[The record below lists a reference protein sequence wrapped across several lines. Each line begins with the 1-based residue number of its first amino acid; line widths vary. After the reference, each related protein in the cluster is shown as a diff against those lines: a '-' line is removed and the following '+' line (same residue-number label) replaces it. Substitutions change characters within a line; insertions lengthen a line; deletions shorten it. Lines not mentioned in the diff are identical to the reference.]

1 MQLDELLLLSN
12 QEIQKKNFLKAKKF
26 LLKAIKIDDNSYY
39 LCNKLAFVNNN
50 LGLFKESIHYLNKAV
65 LINPKSS
72 STLCNLANLYFKI
85 GEKKP
90 ALKNY
95 LKAIEIEPNNF
106 KILYN
111 FGNYYFHNNDFENSE
126 KYLKKAINLN
136 PKNIY
141 PYNNLFQLYDRT
153 NNLKELDQILEKAKK
168 IFANNNLIIF
178 FEGILNYKKK
188 NYETVIEIFENLKIE
203 TENLTHKIIKENVLA
218 KSYDNLKQFDK
229 SFTYF
234 EMSNKIIEESFKERV
249 NKQKYLNVIKEKLDF
264 FSNNK
269 LKIKPT
275 KFIDDG
281 FQDPVFLVG
290 FPRSGTTLL
299 DTILSTH
306 KNVKVLEEK
315 PLIDTVL
322 NELELNFKNDFSK
335 ILDLDV
341 ELAKKIRKIY
351 FKQRQEFIKYK
362 EKYLFIDKLPLN
374 IINVFEIN
382 RLFPNS
388 KFIFSLRHPKDAVL
402 SCFMQPFTPND
413 AMSNFYNLYD
423 ASILYDLTMQL
434 FKLYTKLISFNLH
447 VIKYEDLVMDFD
459 KSVKSLLDFLD
470 LDWDQNLKNFH
481 NLSNNKKIVTT
492 PSYDQVNKPLY
503 DNSIERWKN
512 YSQKFLNVNKILD
525 KWVKNFNY

>member
-26 LLKAIKIDDNSYY
+26 LLKAIKIDNNSYD
-39 LCNKLAFVNNN
+39 LCNKLALVNNN

-264 FSNNK
+264 F
-269 LKIKPT
+269 
-275 KFIDDG
+275 
-281 FQDPVFLVG
+281 
-290 FPRSGTTLL
+290 
-299 DTILSTH
+299 
-306 KNVKVLEEK
+306 
-315 PLIDTVL
+315 
-322 NELELNFKNDFSK
+322 
-335 ILDLDV
+335 
-341 ELAKKIRKIY
+341 
-351 FKQRQEFIKYK
+351 
-362 EKYLFIDKLPLN
+362 
-374 IINVFEIN
+374 
-382 RLFPNS
+382 
-388 KFIFSLRHPKDAVL
+388 
-402 SCFMQPFTPND
+402 
-413 AMSNFYNLYD
+413 
-423 ASILYDLTMQL
+423 
-434 FKLYTKLISFNLH
+434 
-447 VIKYEDLVMDFD
+447 
-459 KSVKSLLDFLD
+459 
-470 LDWDQNLKNFH
+470 
-481 NLSNNKKIVTT
+481 
-492 PSYDQVNKPLY
+492 
-503 DNSIERWKN
+503 
-512 YSQKFLNVNKILD
+512 
-525 KWVKNFNY
+525 

>member
-1 MQLDELLLLSN
+1 
-12 QEIQKKNFLKAKKF
+12 
-26 LLKAIKIDDNSYY
+26 
-39 LCNKLAFVNNN
+39 
-50 LGLFKESIHYLNKAV
+50 
-65 LINPKSS
+65 
-72 STLCNLANLYFKI
+72 
-85 GEKKP
+85 
-90 ALKNY
+90 
-95 LKAIEIEPNNF
+95 
-106 KILYN
+106 
-111 FGNYYFHNNDFENSE
+111 
-126 KYLKKAINLN
+126 
-136 PKNIY
+136 
-141 PYNNLFQLYDRT
+141 
-153 NNLKELDQILEKAKK
+153 
-168 IFANNNLIIF
+168 
-178 FEGILNYKKK
+178 
-188 NYETVIEIFENLKIE
+188 
-203 TENLTHKIIKENVLA
+203 
-218 KSYDNLKQFDK
+218 
-229 SFTYF
+229 
-234 EMSNKIIEESFKERV
+234 MSNKIIEESFKERV

-492 PSYDQVNKPLY
+492 PSYDQVNNPLY